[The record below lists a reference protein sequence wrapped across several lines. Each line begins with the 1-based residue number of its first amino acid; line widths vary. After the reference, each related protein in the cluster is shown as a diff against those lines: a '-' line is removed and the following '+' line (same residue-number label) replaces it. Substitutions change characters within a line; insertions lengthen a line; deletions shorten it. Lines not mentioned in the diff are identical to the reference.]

1 MIDGIVSGKL
11 QLKPKMLK
19 TRRGTDYLIAKMTVY
34 GYAAG
39 NLQAVE
45 MNADVIAFDRK
56 LCHDLMQYEQ
66 GSVLSICGVI
76 RPVDE
81 EELGGRETVL
91 KITAMRIVDGY
102 IYGQAK
108 GKGRLFRL
116 TV

>member
-11 QLKPKMLK
+11 QLKPKMMK

-34 GYAAG
+34 GYGAG
-39 NLQAVE
+39 NMQAVE
-45 MNADVIAFDRK
+45 MNADVIAFNSK
-56 LCHDLMQYEQ
+56 LCYDLMQYEQ
-66 GSVLSICGVI
+66 GNVLSICGIV
-76 RPVDE
+76 RPVLQE
-81 EELGGRETVL
+81 EFGGRETVL

-108 GKGRLFRL
+108 GKGRLFGL